1 VARSLR
7 RTVVLSVP
15 SGDGVLDRREVVRRL
30 NRCIRV
36 DFVGVNWHNSGGE
49 LLRVILLRYCDLRS
63 CK

>member
-1 VARSLR
+1 M
-7 RTVVLSVP
+7 VLSVP

>member
-7 RTVVLSVP
+7 RTVLLSVP
-15 SGDGVLDRREVVRRL
+15 SGDRVSDRQDFVRRL
-30 NRCIRV
+30 NRCVRV

-49 LLRVILLRYCDLRS
+49 LLRVILLRYRDLQS